1 MDYSSN
7 REVEKEFLLRE
18 KYNGVK
24 NSEYEA
30 DTTRIDDGEP
40 LAYVIGFVPF
50 LDCKIFLDSRPL
62 IPRPETEYW
71 VEKVIE
77 KLKAESWHPP
87 RGLQF
92 VSNRFTLGQIG
103 SLKATQKPLRVLDLF
118 AGSGCVGIALL
129 KHIQN
134 AEVDFGEIDTRHF
147 STIEKNIRENNI
159 DEKRTNI
166 IHTDVWNGITKKY
179 DLVCANPP
187 YLSESRLHLIE
198 PSVLG
203 HEPRHALFADEDGFA
218 LIRKMVAEAK
228 SFLEPHG
235 TLYIEHEPEHAQPL
249 KECAEGRGFT
259 VETKQD
265 QYGVLRYSILRR
277 I

>member
-71 VEKVIE
+71 VECAIQEV
-77 KLKAESWHPP
+77 LGA
-87 RGLQF
+87 
-92 VSNRFTLGQIG
+92 RFQLLGGRKTI
-103 SLKATQKPLRVLDLF
+103 KILDLF
-118 AGSGCVGIALL
+118 AGSGCVGVALL
-129 KHIQN
+129 KHTSETQ
-134 AEVDFGEIDTRHF
+134 VDFGEIDTNHF
-147 STIEKNIRENNI
+147 PTIEKNIRENNI

-166 IHTDVWNGITKKY
+166 IHTDVWSGITKKY

-203 HEPRHALFADEDGFA
+203 HEPRRALFADEDGFA
-218 LIRKMVAEAK
+218 LIRKMVAEAE

-277 I
+277 V